1 MNLYRIRFRAADSPG
16 RLGAAASALG
26 ALGVNILSVDVQS
39 VDGDEIVDDLVVELT
54 VPIDLPAIEV
64 ALRGSRP
71 WCSTSSRSTS
81 TICAIRSPNASTS
94 STTWPEGP
102 DLGALADAARSLV
115 RADLA
120 VVIGPS
126 AVTGPLG
133 GIVEAAR
140 SSNMAVLD
148 VGFVQQLGGQEPVHL
163 VALPFDSALVGR
175 VLLLARRRPAFSATE
190 VARVASLLRFS
201 PVFAGD
207 QRVRWAHGAA

>member
-64 ALRGSRP
+64 ALRGRGRGAPPRAGRPPRSARSDHRMPRRPPPPGPRARPRGAGRRRSLAGSSGSRRRHRP
-71 WCSTSSRSTS
+71 VGRHRATGRH
-81 TICAIRSPNASTS
+81 RR
-94 STTWPEGP
+94 G
-102 DLGALADAARSLV
+102 GALEQHGGARRRLRAATR
-115 RADLA
+115 RAGA
-120 VVIGPS
+120 GP
-126 AVTGPLG
+126 
-133 GIVEAAR
+133 
-140 SSNMAVLD
+140 
-148 VGFVQQLGGQEPVHL
+148 F

-175 VLLLARRRPAFSATE
+175 VLLLRRRPAFSATE